1 MRVTQL
7 LLLHLMLLLT
17 APTLLAQDTGSNSR
31 SGKQPDSTA
40 QALEMTEWMERIEK
54 KLDDLLKSKGASN
67 EPQKKIDL
75 KKLEADSLRLLSKI
89 DQIEKSNSDLR
100 IQLAIEK
107 SAASANKVEAQ
118 TRKTEAVELSKK
130 HTEQLEGEIAAVTTM
145 GEEVPDA
152 LLKSMLQ
159 RATELSPSNKTIL
172 DQFKSN
178 VDLLREGRNVLEK
191 APDGK
196 RNAVLSELRA
206 GKMETFPEL
215 EKDRQDLMKLL
226 EKYCQRSKDLANRI
240 TDAAGLSGE
249 RRTSFLEDA
258 RYLTKDCPY
267 LKDQLEKAL
276 KDPSYQMP
284 APNCN

>member
-1 MRVTQL
+1 
-7 LLLHLMLLLT
+7 
-17 APTLLAQDTGSNSR
+17 
-31 SGKQPDSTA
+31 
-40 QALEMTEWMERIEK
+40 MTEWMERIDK

-89 DQIEKSNSDLR
+89 DQLEKSNSDLR
-100 IQLAIEK
+100 IQLAKEK
-107 SAASANKVEAQ
+107 STAS
-118 TRKTEAVELSKK
+118 ELSKK

-145 GEEVPDA
+145 GEEVSDA

-159 RATELSPSNKTIL
+159 RATELSPTNKKSL
-172 DQFKSN
+172 EQFKAN

-196 RNAVLSELRA
+196 RNVVLSELRA

-215 EKDRQDLMKLL
+215 EIDRQDLIKLL
-226 EKYCQRSKDLANRI
+226 EKYCQRSKDLASRI

-276 KDPSYQMP
+276 KDPLYQMP

>member
-130 HTEQLEGEIAAVTTM
+130 HTGGGDRGGNDHGGRSAGRAVKEHAAASYRAITIEQDNTGSIQVECGPPARGAE
-145 GEEVPDA
+145 
-152 LLKSMLQ
+152 
-159 RATELSPSNKTIL
+159 
-172 DQFKSN
+172 
-178 VDLLREGRNVLEK
+178 
-191 APDGK
+191 
-196 RNAVLSELRA
+196 RA
-206 GKMETFPEL
+206 GEGAR
-215 EKDRQDLMKLL
+215 RQA
-226 EKYCQRSKDLANRI
+226 ERSIER
-240 TDAAGLSGE
+240 AASGE
-249 RRTSFLEDA
+249 DGDL
-258 RYLTKDCPY
+258 P
-267 LKDQLEKAL
+267 
-276 KDPSYQMP
+276 
-284 APNCN
+284 